1 VEHSEEQ
8 AKIIHS
14 LMSPD
19 EESSLLADA
28 RDDYKSASEKEGNFY
43 ISQEE
48 CLALETK
55 KYDPGDDED
64 PFEDDSPL
72 AATSSPA
79 ESNYEELP
87 HEESSD
93 LTDGVHLDDEQEESS
108 ESGTTMLTVQ
118 SAGEP
123 AQNNFAKPWAF
134 RQLRA
139 YNETRKEWDLFKY
152 YCGCGE
158 SRSITHVAQLFGLR
172 PASVLAISKKNN
184 WALRSEA
191 YDKFVLAKALRSEE
205 KTRQA
210 EHIRKLEV
218 FRQQQEFLGASM
230 TSSAAKIMHLAQRRL
245 DNMLSKDG
253 AMISEAQLSQLL
265 SVATKIAETG
275 KALTGTALGVDA
287 LLEAVE
293 SNEGEDYG

>member
-1 VEHSEEQ
+1 MEPNEDQ
-8 AKIIHS
+8 LKTIHD
-14 LMSPD
+14 LMSPGD
-19 EESSLLADA
+19 GQQ
-28 RDDYKSASEKEGNFY
+28 DDYKSVSEKSGNFY
-43 ISQEE
+43 VSQEE

-55 KYDPGDDED
+55 KYEPDDDD
-64 PFEDDSPL
+64 PFEEESPL
-72 AATSSPA
+72 AGTSEGPP
-79 ESNYEELP
+79 ESNYEETP
-87 HEESSD
+87 HEDHAGEKESP
-93 LTDGVHLDDEQEESS
+93 QEDQAE
-108 ESGTTMLTVQ
+108 ENEGSGATMLILS
-118 SAGEP
+118 SAGAAPPGKE
-123 AQNNFAKPWAF
+123 KPWAF

-139 YNETRKEWDLFKY
+139 YNETKKEWDIFKY

-158 SRSITHVAQLFGLR
+158 SRSITHVAHLFGLR
-172 PASVLAISKKNN
+172 PATVLALSRKNN

-210 EHIRKLEV
+210 EHIRKLEL

-230 TSSAAKIMHLAQRRL
+230 TGSAAKIMHLAQRRL
-245 DNMLSKDG
+245 DKMLENG
-253 AMISEAQLSQLL
+253 AMLSEAQLSQLM
-265 SVATKIAETG
+265 SVAAKIAETG